1 MLRIKMTPTEFQA
14 LSIGCFL
21 MGSMHLKQLLGGY
34 GRWRKA
40 SNRLVKSAKFSTV
53 KDSTP
58 VPDLTTAL
66 HSAEPRK
73 KSSLYTKTGDKGMSS
88 VSHLTLLRLRS
99 TIVVFKQRTCYVA
112 IQRRAEVEERHG
124 IPYAGSPG
132 RAQRSDRHRQ

>member
-40 SNRLVKSAKFSTV
+40 NNRLVKSAKFSTV

-73 KSSLYTKTGDKGMSS
+73 RSSLYTKTGDKGMSS
-88 VSHLTLLRLRS
+88 VSRYPSDELDLH
-99 TIVVFKQRTCYVA
+99 VKQRSFYVA

>member
-1 MLRIKMTPTEFQA
+1 MMRIKMTPTEFQV

-58 VPDLTTAL
+58 VPDLITAL

-73 KSSLYTKTGDKGMSS
+73 KSCLYTKTGDKGMSS
-88 VSHLTLLRLRS
+88 VSH
-99 TIVVFKQRTCYVA
+99 F
-112 IQRRAEVEERHG
+112 
-124 IPYAGSPG
+124 
-132 RAQRSDRHRQ
+132 